1 MPADLGDLVAGV
13 PPLLAS
19 HLALVLVALGAA
31 IALGIPLAVALA
43 RRPRLAGPVVTA
55 AGAIQ
60 TVPGLALLALMV
72 PVLAKTH
79 GLGVG
84 LSSFGF
90 APAAIAL
97 ALYALLPIL
106 RNAITG
112 LRGVDAA
119 TVEAARGLGM
129 SPGQLLR
136 LVELPLAAPVI
147 AAGIRTASVW
157 TVGAATLATP
167 IGQPCLGNYI
177 FAGLQTRNWA
187 MLLVGVVTAAGLAL
201 VIDAILASTE
211 RAVSRRPRRRLSGP
225 AAVFA
230 ALVALVLGVLPRLPV
245 AGDRPVGAR
254 ESVQAPAGTGREPS
268 TAGSG
273 MVSGATDTAAGDRS
287 AAPPESRRVH
297 RIRIGAKN
305 FTEQYILAELLRS
318 RLISRDLTVEVV
330 ESLGSNV
337 VFEALRHGDLDAYV
351 DYSGTLWTNQ
361 LARDHGAP
369 RWQILSEVEGYVAR
383 EHVRSLGPLGFQNAY
398 ALAVRRDTATRL
410 GLRTVGD
417 LRAHAATLRLGA
429 DYEFLSRRE
438 WTAVRTAYG
447 LAFGHTASFDPA
459 LLYEAV
465 VRGEVD
471 VVSAFSSDGRIAAY
485 DLVVLDDPAAALPS
499 YDAMILLGAGVADDP
514 RVLCALAP
522 LRGALPVELVRRAN
536 LQVDRDHASPRA
548 AAAWLLAQVTV
559 TETCAERPAARP

>member
-1 MPADLGDLVAGV
+1 MSNSVGELIAGM

-19 HLALVLVALGAA
+19 HLALVLVALAVA
-31 IALGIPLAVALA
+31 CALGLPLAVALA
-43 RRPRLAGPVVTA
+43 GRPRLASPVLTV

-72 PVLAKTH
+72 PVLAATG

-97 ALYALLPIL
+97 TLYALLPIL

-119 TVEAARGLGM
+119 TVEAARGMGM
-129 SPGQLLR
+129 SRGQLLWR
-136 LVELPLAAPVI
+136 VELPLAAPVI

-177 FAGLQTRNWA
+177 FAGLQTRNWT
-187 MLLVGVVTAAGLAL
+187 MLLGGVIAAAALAL
-201 VIDAILASTE
+201 ILDAILAATE
-211 RAVSRRPRRRLSGP
+211 RAVSRRPRGVLAAP
-225 AAVFA
+225 VAVFGV
-230 ALVALVLGVLPRLPV
+230 LVVVVFGVLPRISAPDGPRVSPV
-245 AGDRPVGAR
+245 A
-254 ESVQAPAGTGREPS
+254 QAPKTPGTPG
-268 TAGSG
+268 
-273 MVSGATDTAAGDRS
+273 RS
-287 AAPPESRRVH
+287 AAPGTQPGAASPVAPVAPVAPIGRVKV
-297 RIRIGAKN
+297 GAKT
-305 FTEQYILAELLRS
+305 FTEQYVLAELLRA
-318 RLISRDLTVEVV
+318 RLEARGLEVDVV

-361 LARDHGAP
+361 LARDRGAP

-398 ALAVRRDTATRL
+398 ALAVRRDTATKL
-410 GLRTVGD
+410 GLHALGD
-417 LRAHAATLRLGA
+417 LAPHAGRLSLGA

-438 WTAVRTAYG
+438 WTAVRTSYG
-447 LAFGHTASFDPA
+447 LGFQRTASFDPA
-459 LLYEAV
+459 LLYEAAS
-465 VRGEVD
+465 RGEVD
-471 VVSAFSSDGRIAAY
+471 VISAFSSDGRIAAY
-485 DLVVLDDPAAALPS
+485 NLVVLDDPAAALPS
-499 YDAMILLGAGVADDP
+499 YDAMILLGPRVSDDP
-514 RVLCALAP
+514 RVLCALGP
-522 LRGALPVELVRRAN
+522 LRGALPVELMRRAN
-536 LQVDRDHASPRA
+536 LMVDHDHASAKA
-548 AAAWLLAQVTV
+548 AAAWLLGQAAI
-559 TETCAERPAARP
+559 TETCQAP

>member
-1 MPADLGDLVAGV
+1 MAESGQLGDLLAGV

-19 HLALVLVALGAA
+19 HLALVLVALVVAVA
-31 IALGIPLAVALA
+31 IGLPLAVALA
-43 RRPRLAGPVVTA
+43 RRPRLAGPVITV

-72 PVLAKTH
+72 PLLAASH
-79 GLGVG
+79 GLGIG

-97 ALYALLPIL
+97 TLYALLPIL

-119 TVEAARGLGM
+119 TVEAARGMGM
-129 SPGQLLR
+129 APAQVLR

-187 MLLVGVVTAAGLAL
+187 MLLIGVIAAAALAL
-201 VIDAILASTE
+201 IIDAILAATE
-211 RAVSRRPRRRLSGP
+211 RAVSRRPRGSVAAP
-225 AAVFA
+225 AGVFA
-230 ALVALVLGVLPRLPV
+230 ALVIVILGVLPRLPAPSDQPATAEPGV
-245 AGDRPVGAR
+245 AAASHAPV
-254 ESVQAPAGTGREPS
+254 SQ
-268 TAGSG
+268 
-273 MVSGATDTAAGDRS
+273 
-287 AAPPESRRVH
+287 
-297 RIRIGAKN
+297 IRLGAKT
-305 FTEQYILAELLRS
+305 FTEQYILVEVLRARLS
-318 RLISRDLTVEVV
+318 RRGLNVEVV

-351 DYSGTLWTNQ
+351 DYSGTLWTSQ
-361 LARDHGAP
+361 LGRSRGAQ
-369 RWQILSEVEGYVAR
+369 RWQILAEVEGYVAR
-383 EHVRSLGPLGFQNAY
+383 EHGRSLGPLGFQNAY
-398 ALAVRRDTATRL
+398 ALAVRRETATRL
-410 GLRTVGD
+410 GLHGLGD
-417 LRAHAATLRLGA
+417 LARHAGELALGA

-447 LAFGHTASFDPA
+447 LGFRRTASFDPA

-465 VRGEVD
+465 ARGEVD
-471 VVSAFSSDGRIAAY
+471 VISAFSSDGRIAAN

-499 YDAMILLGAGVADDP
+499 YDAMILLGPRVVDDR
-514 RVLCALAP
+514 RVLCALEP
-522 LRGALPVELVRRAN
+522 LRGALPVELVRQAN
-536 LQVDRDHASPRA
+536 LRVDRDREAPRA
-548 AAAWLLAQVTV
+548 AAAWLLGQVAI
-559 TETCAERPAARP
+559 TETCD